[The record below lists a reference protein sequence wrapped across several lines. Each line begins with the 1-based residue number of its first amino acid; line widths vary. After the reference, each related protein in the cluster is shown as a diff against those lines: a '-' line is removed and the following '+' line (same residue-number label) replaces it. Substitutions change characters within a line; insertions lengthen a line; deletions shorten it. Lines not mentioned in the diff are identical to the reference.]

1 MKVVTFKIEE
11 DLLALLDR
19 YAINRG
25 LYRSEVIREAI
36 IEFLSVRGVKV
47 NG

>member
-1 MKVVTFKIEE
+1 MKTVTFKIEE

-19 YAINRG
+19 YAMNRG
-25 LYRSEVIREAI
+25 LYRSEVIRQAI